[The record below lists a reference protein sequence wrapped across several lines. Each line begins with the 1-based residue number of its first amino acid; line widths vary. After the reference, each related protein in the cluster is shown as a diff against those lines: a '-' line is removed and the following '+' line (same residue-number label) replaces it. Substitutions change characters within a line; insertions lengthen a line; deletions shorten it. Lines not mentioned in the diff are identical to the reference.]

1 MILDDKFYQQ
11 FKTPEDVM
19 NSNLSKDVIL
29 MVDGS
34 EMSPEVSST
43 FIKKYGKMMKEK
55 SISVDS
61 YITKIKKMSI

>member
-1 MILDDKFYQQ
+1 MILDEKFYQQ

-19 NSNLSKDVIL
+19 NSNLSKEVVL
-29 MVDGS
+29 MVNGS
-34 EMSPEVSST
+34 EMPPEISST

-61 YITKIKKMSI
+61 YITKIKKMGV

>member
-1 MILDDKFYQQ
+1 MILDEKFYQQ